1 MNDVQYYHYHINEKS
16 NIAETANVVLKFQN
30 AKQVYNTVELL
41 QQRLGSEVVI
51 FEMMSTLVLMVVFA

>member
-1 MNDVQYYHYHINEKS
+1 MLYS
-16 NIAETANVVLKFQN
+16 KFQN